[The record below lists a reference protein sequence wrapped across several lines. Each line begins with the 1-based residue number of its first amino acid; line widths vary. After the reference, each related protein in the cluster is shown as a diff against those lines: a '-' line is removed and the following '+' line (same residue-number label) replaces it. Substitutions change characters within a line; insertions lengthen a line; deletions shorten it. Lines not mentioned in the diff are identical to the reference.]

1 MTEGEAKKKI
11 DGFMIVL
18 NEVWEQFDDNFFDGQ
33 GLDKTLGKMETFI
46 HRFREGIEE
55 RNGNEIDR

>member
-18 NEVWEQFDDNFFDGQ
+18 NEVWEQFDDNFFDGL
-33 GLDKTLGKMETFI
+33 GLDKTLEKMETFI
-46 HRFREGIEE
+46 HRFREGIKE
-55 RNGNEIDR
+55 RNGNGTDI